1 MPETFKEQLER
12 IESMANRWRELSG
25 TWDLSDNDMAALSAL
40 LDHYKGARAEIF
52 AFADALTVIKG
63 HLDPD
68 DPNNYRADDPE
79 GAMDTAFE
87 RARQALTWKQQ

>member
-1 MPETFKEQLER
+1 MTETFKEQLER
-12 IESMANRWRELSG
+12 IESMADPSG

-40 LDHYKGARAEIF
+40 LDHYKGARAETS
-52 AFADALTVIKG
+52 ALADALTVIKG

-87 RARQALTWKQQ
+87 YACKAIVGKV